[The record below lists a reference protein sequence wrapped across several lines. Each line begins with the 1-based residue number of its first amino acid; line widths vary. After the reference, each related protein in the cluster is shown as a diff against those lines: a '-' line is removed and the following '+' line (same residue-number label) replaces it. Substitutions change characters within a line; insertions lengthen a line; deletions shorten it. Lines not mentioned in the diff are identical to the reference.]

1 MQTQNSKMAEFDW
14 AQLPNRVLAIE
25 LSLRIVNENTQRAYG
40 LAAAAQEAS
49 VRATQKVDSLN
60 ITGLSGV
67 EDRFRTIKAQSN
79 IIIGELAMI
88 SNALTEAILEVRKQV
103 DAIGSGSASAAPFSV
118 SSQELINPAQ
128 LCVLGW

>member
-60 ITGLSGV
+60 ITGSRVWKIVFG
-67 EDRFRTIKAQSN
+67 QSRHR
-79 IIIGELAMI
+79 AT
-88 SNALTEAILEVRKQV
+88 S
-103 DAIGSGSASAAPFSV
+103 
-118 SSQELINPAQ
+118 
-128 LCVLGW
+128 